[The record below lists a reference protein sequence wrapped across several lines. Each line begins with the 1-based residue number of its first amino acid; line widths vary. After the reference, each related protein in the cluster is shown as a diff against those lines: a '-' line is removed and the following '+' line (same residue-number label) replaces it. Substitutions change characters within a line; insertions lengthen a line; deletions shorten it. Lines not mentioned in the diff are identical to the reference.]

1 MSDQKNKSSQ
11 SEGSDPDHHPVHRDT
26 HSDEE
31 YRLIPVRDLE
41 IDEDHREIVDIIGLL
56 KDLWEQKRTI
66 LLALLAVSLI
76 GLVYYSTS
84 ERYYWSQASLMPEDQ
99 TSRGGLGQIFD
110 QYRNILGVGGGGIQQ
125 GEGISVM
132 LYPYIVESL
141 PFKIEL
147 MQQEV
152 YFSDVDQTLT
162 IFDYFDQHKPKS
174 AGEKIFDYT
183 LGLPFTVAGWIRGET
198 ERPPIDFS
206 LYADFEDP
214 KRVDYRIQHVASELD
229 QRISIEREPQS
240 DFILVGAAMSTP
252 ESSAKIVQIVKRQLQ
267 RYVIEYKTEKAQQD
281 LAFVEVQYETAK
293 ARYRATQ
300 DSLAAFRDRNINLSR
315 ASVLAEE
322 ERLQSD
328 FTLAFDLYT
337 TLSRRLEE
345 AKIKV
350 QEETPAFRVHEPAII
365 PGSFAAPRANR
376 IVAGSVFLGL
386 LIGIGLIYGRRIG
399 RNITT
404 EFRERES
411 KRYFLKD

>member
-1 MSDQKNKSSQ
+1 MSNEEPNNSHSDQPGDNK
-11 SEGSDPDHHPVHRDT
+11 PVH
-26 HSDEE
+26 SDSSEEE

-41 IDEDHREIVDIIGLL
+41 IEEDHREIIDIIGLL

-99 TSRGGLGQIFD
+99 TSRSGLGQIFD

-141 PFKIEL
+141 SFQIEL

-152 YFSDVDQTLT
+152 YFSDIDQTLS
-162 IFDYFDQHKPKS
+162 IFEYFDEHKPKPPS
-174 AGEKIFDYT
+174 ELLFDYT
-183 LGLPFTVAGWIRGET
+183 LGLPFTIADWIRGES
-198 ERPPIDFS
+198 ERSPIDFS

-214 KRVDYRIQHVASELD
+214 KRVDYRIQNVIRELER
-229 QRISIEREPQS
+229 RIHIEREPQT
-240 DFILVGAAMSTP
+240 DFILVGVSMSTP
-252 ESSAKIVQIVKRQLQ
+252 ESSANMVQLVKRQLQ

-281 LAFVEVQYETAK
+281 LAFIQVQYETAK

-315 ASVLAEE
+315 ASVQAQE

-350 QEETPAFRVHEPAII
+350 QEETPAFRVHEPATI
-365 PGSFAAPRANR
+365 PGSYAMPRANR
-376 IVAGSVFLGL
+376 IIAGAIFLGL
-386 LIGIGLIYGRRIG
+386 FIGIGLVYGRRIG
-399 RNITT
+399 RNVVH
-404 EFRERES
+404 EFRQREA
-411 KRYFLKD
+411 KAYFS